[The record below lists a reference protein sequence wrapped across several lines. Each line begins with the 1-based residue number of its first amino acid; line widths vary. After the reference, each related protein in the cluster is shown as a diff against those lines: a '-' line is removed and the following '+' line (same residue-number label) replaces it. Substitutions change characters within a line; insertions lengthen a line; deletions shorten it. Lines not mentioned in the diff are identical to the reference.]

1 MTMFT
6 ARVMNASVFSSCF
19 IYLYKVF
26 FMSLVPYIKFNSNQL
41 EKIGNCVVYI
51 ADRIPQLSKTKL
63 LKLLYILDEISIK
76 KSGIPILNL
85 KYKVWKFGPVSE
97 ELFIDLSSEPTLL
110 EKFINRDSEGNYI
123 VSKVQFNE
131 DEFSEN
137 DIELMDLVIEK
148 YGNKTAKEL
157 ISYTHRVN
165 SPWYNTA
172 KENSVLELL
181 ESETIN
187 NTEYLIDMGMIVSH
201 DERKLEIYSE
211 YLESH

>member
-1 MTMFT
+1 MHKFVLSRWFT
-6 ARVMNASVFSSCF
+6 
-19 IYLYKVF
+19 YLCKVF
-26 FMSLVPYIKFNSNQL
+26 LMNLVPYIKINSDQL
-41 EKIGNCVVYI
+41 EKIGNAVVYI

-110 EKFINRDSEGNYI
+110 EKFINRDNEGNYI

-137 DIELMDLVIEK
+137 DIELMDFVIEK

-181 ESETIN
+181 ESEIIN

>member
-1 MTMFT
+1 
-6 ARVMNASVFSSCF
+6 MN
-19 IYLYKVF
+19 
-26 FMSLVPYIKFNSNQL
+26 LVPYIKFDSNQL
-41 EKIGNCVVYI
+41 EKIGNTVVYL
-51 ADRIPQLSKTKL
+51 ANKIPHLSKTKL

-76 KSGIPILNL
+76 KSGIPLLNL

-110 EKFINRDSEGNYI
+110 EKFINRDYDGNSI
-123 VSKVQFNE
+123 VAKVEFNN

-137 DIELMDLVIEK
+137 DIELMNLVISQF
-148 YGNKTAKEL
+148 GHKTATEL

-181 ESETIN
+181 ENETIN
-187 NTEYLIDMGMIVSH
+187 NTEYMIDMGKIVSH
-201 DERKLEIYSE
+201 DERKFEIYSE
-211 YLESH
+211 YMESH